1 MQRRLCSAILLLES
15 IVLGLS
21 TAVMISVES
30 VDTGRALWTGL
41 GLAVACLVAAGL
53 LGRPW
58 GYSLGW
64 AIQAAAIALGFVV
77 TAMFALG
84 AIFLALWITA
94 VRLGRTIDRDR
105 VARATPAPDGGP
117 AGGSRGA

>member
-30 VDTGRALWTGL
+30 VDTARALWAGL
-41 GLAVACLVAAGL
+41 GLAAACVVAAGL
-53 LGRPW
+53 LRRPW
-58 GYSLGW
+58 GYHVGW

-84 AIFLALWITA
+84 VIFLLLWLTA
-94 VRLGRTIDRDR
+94 FRLGRTIDRDKA
-105 VARATPAPDGGP
+105 VASDVPSSPQPD
-117 AGGSRGA
+117 ASL